1 MKRGTAISALVLT
14 GIMAMGSV
22 FGGCGNKESVP
33 EEKAA
38 RQESVKEEN
47 DEQLVV
53 ATAKDIGDLSP
64 HGYCPMYAQDF
75 VYEGLTAFE
84 NGEVK
89 PCLAENWDISEDGKE
104 YTFYLRK
111 DVKFTD
117 GSPLSAEVVKMNFDA
132 VMMHKEDHSFLES
145 INLMNEVTVIDEHT
159 VKITY
164 DEAYYPILQELSLSR
179 PVRIMAKASFPEDGD
194 TGNGIK
200 EPIGT
205 GMWKL
210 KEHVEE
216 QYAVFERN
224 EDYWGE
230 KPKFKE
236 VKVVVTPDGDTSVNA
251 LKAGEVDMIF
261 DIESRLS
268 PDAFKELE
276 SSGFAGHVSEPLST
290 VSLILNSNYGPTE
303 DLKVRQA
310 LNYGVNKEIISE
322 NVFYGLQQPADTF
335 FDKAVPYCD
344 VELNKYDYDKEKA
357 EKLLEEAGWKMESGE
372 KYRTKDGKELEMGFY
387 FDGENVIYKTLGEVL
402 QSEWEKIGIKLNLEA
417 MERQVLIDQQK
428 SGEFDITITETW
440 GDPYDPHTLV
450 AYMANEEYADY
461 QAQKG
466 LPMKEELDEKIHQVI
481 VETDE
486 EKRQELYNY
495 ILTTIHEQ
503 AAYLPISNTTRL
515 VVCEP
520 DITGVKFDSLY
531 YMPLED
537 VERK

>member
-1 MKRGTAISALVLT
+1 MKKRTVLLGLLLA
-14 GIMAMGSV
+14 GIMAFGSIL
-22 FGGCGNKESVP
+22 GGCGI
-33 EEKAA
+33 EKNISKNGAT
-38 RQESVKEEN
+38 RQETVKN
-47 DEQLVV
+47 SEQLVV

-89 PCLAENWDISEDGKE
+89 PCLAESWDISEDGKE
-104 YTFYLRK
+104 YTFHLRE

-117 GSPLSAEVVKMNFDA
+117 GSPLTAEVVKMNFDA
-132 VMMHKEDHSFLES
+132 MMMHKEDHSFLES
-145 INLMNEVTVIDEHT
+145 INLMKDVTVADEHT

-164 DEAYYPILQELSLSR
+164 KEAYYPILQELSLSR
-179 PVRIMAKASFPEDGD
+179 PVRIMAKASFPENGD
-194 TGNGIK
+194 TGKGIK

-210 KEHVEE
+210 KEHVEN

-236 VKVVVTPDGDTSVNA
+236 VKIIVTPDGDTSVNA

-261 DIESRLS
+261 DIESRLT

-290 VSLILNSNYGPTE
+290 VSLILNSSYGPTQ

-322 NVFYGLQQPADTF
+322 NVFYGLQKPANTF

-344 VELNKYDYDKEKA
+344 VQLNTYSYDKEKA
-357 EKLLEEAGWKMESGE
+357 EQLLEEAGWQLKDGA

-450 AYMANEEYADY
+450 AYMANQEYADY

-481 VETDE
+481 VETDN
-486 EKRQELYNY
+486 EKRQELYTY
-495 ILTTIHEQ
+495 ILTTIQDQ

-515 VVCEP
+515 VACDP
-520 DITGVKFDSLY
+520 DITGIKFDSLY

-537 VERK
+537 IERK

>member
-1 MKRGTAISALVLT
+1 MKKRVVLPALLLAGVMT
-14 GIMAMGSV
+14 FGSIL
-22 FGGCGNKESVP
+22 GGCGT
-33 EEKAA
+33 EKNTSKDEGVK
-38 RQESVKEEN
+38 QEAVKEEN
-47 DEQLVV
+47 SDQLVV

-89 PCLAENWDISEDGKE
+89 PCLAESWDISEDGKE
-104 YTFYLRK
+104 YTFHLRT

-117 GSPLSAEVVKMNFDA
+117 GSPLTAEVVKMNFDA
-132 VMMHKEDHSFLES
+132 MMMHKEDHSFLES
-145 INLMNEVTVIDEHT
+145 INLMKEVTVVDEHT

-164 DEAYYPILQELSLSR
+164 EEAYYPILQELSLSR

-205 GMWKL
+205 GMCKL

-236 VKVVVTPDGDTSVNA
+236 VKIVVTPDGDTSVNA

-261 DIESRLS
+261 DIESRLT

-290 VSLILNSNYGPTE
+290 VSLILNSSYGPTQ

-310 LNYGVNKEIISE
+310 LNYGVNKEVISE
-322 NVFYGLQQPADTF
+322 NVFYGLQKPAETF

-344 VELNKYDYDKEKA
+344 VELNTYQFDKEKA
-357 EKLLEEAGWKMESGE
+357 EQLLEEAGWKLEDGA

-486 EKRQELYNY
+486 EKRQELYTY
-495 ILTTIHEQ
+495 ILTTIQEQ

-515 VVCEP
+515 VACEP
-520 DITGVKFDSLY
+520 DITGIKFDSLY
-531 YMPLED
+531 YMPLEN